1 MSDENAYRQNLMIVA
16 NAGSGKTHAL
26 VTRCI
31 QLLQRDAKPEEI
43 LALTFT
49 RAAAAEFL
57 QKLFDRLS
65 EAATDPSELEN
76 LRKSLG
82 RDCKPIDAE
91 GCTKLLRALVQA
103 LPRLSMG
110 TLDQY
115 FGRIVRAFPFELGL
129 SKEVELLDDADKEEI
144 QKRTLEQV
152 FDEATAKKG
161 LEEFIETLRQ
171 QSRARADQSVLRNIF
186 AAASSLQ
193 EKFIETPEE
202 RSWGKVEAIWPRGS
216 AILGAEDVKTVA
228 AEFLEKALSTNP
240 QLDAEAKAILNGWME
255 EAMSHRPPKR
265 MSLPLA
271 AFLKKLTDAGLGK
284 GNADEDYIP
293 LGGRGAR
300 KSLFLRD
307 GLRTLRDNLFQSIV
321 KLELLGRIG
330 ASEALYKLLED
341 YERIYKCSVREA
353 GQLTFSDLTMLLAL
367 QQTKIEQTQI
377 EYRLD
382 SRYNHWL
389 LDEFQDTSRLQWR
402 IMLPLVDNV
411 VCEEDGRSF
420 FYVGDTKQA
429 IYGWRGGDFE
439 LFDQVHEHF
448 KTNRGVEIT
457 RKDLPKSWRSDGNIV
472 RVINEVFAT
481 TRLKNAPDFEFPEQM
496 VASWHKAWV
505 NHEEREEVRGKGFSQ
520 IRTLRFDK
528 DDGAEGAQAAL
539 DQAVLDIIR
548 KVDPVG
554 RGINCA
560 IIVRSRRKLEHYVAL
575 LRGQEDAIPVAAE
588 GRVNPCLKSPEG
600 LALFALVKFIASPI
614 DRIAEAHFMASPFG
628 FLAANNTTAFHTK
641 ALGLIA
647 EAGLA
652 KTLSDW
658 VREAVRKS
666 LVDATKV
673 EAFIEAASDY
683 DSKKNSGEDLG
694 AFVEFIVHRVE
705 QESEKPGAVRVMT
718 THFSKGLGMD
728 MVILPELD
736 GKGLSEFRDTSGIAL
751 HRDENG
757 EVQWGLSLPS
767 KDICA
772 ADPTLD
778 AAREHLRSRQA
789 YENLCLLYVA
799 MTRAKHALYCLR
811 APLKDIKN
819 AGRWLN
825 DFFPK
830 GDGDDP
836 DNRSLGD
843 PNWYHAHKQKDLER
857 IGILGTK
864 FKRSDRK
871 LQDLS
876 PSSHEGED
884 IPTGLILGGGEARHV
899 GTEVHE
905 LLAQVEWLGDEPDYA
920 GATKEGAKLVREFL
934 ASDQAKI
941 LRKPSESFTVWRER
955 AFDVEVDGRAVSGIF
970 DRVHIETGPEGRPLS
985 AQIYDFKTDKGFV
998 DLRERYKDQLDA
1010 YIKAAALLLGISPDR
1025 ASAEPV
1031 CIRVSRP

>member
-1 MSDENAYRQNLMIVA
+1 MSDDNAYRQNLMIVA

-57 QKLFDRLS
+57 QKLFERLS
-65 EAATDPSELEN
+65 QAATDPEE
-76 LRKSLG
+76 LRKLQQQIG
-82 RDCKPIDAE
+82 PDCKPIDSE

-103 LPRLSMG
+103 IPRLSMG

-144 QKRTLEQV
+144 QRRTLEQV
-152 FDEATAKKG
+152 FAEATEKKG
-161 LEEFIETLRQ
+161 LDEFIETLRQ
-171 QSRARADQSVLRNIF
+171 QSRARADQSALRNIS

-193 EKFIETPEE
+193 EKFIETSKE
-202 RSWGKVEAIWPRGS
+202 RSWGKADAIWPKGS
-216 AILGAEDVKTVA
+216 AILGAEDVKSA
-228 AEFLEKALSTNP
+228 AEKFHKEALRTNTQLE
-240 QLDAEAKAILNGWME
+240 DEAKATLEGWIE
-255 EAMSHRPPKR
+255 EAINHRPPKR
-265 MSLPLA
+265 MSKPLT

-284 GNADEDYIP
+284 GDADEDYIP

-307 GLRTLRDNLFQSIV
+307 GLRTLRDNLFHSIV
-321 KLELLGRIG
+321 KLELESRMG
-330 ASEALYKLLED
+330 SSTALYKLLED
-341 YERIYKCSVREA
+341 YEKIYKRSVREA
-353 GQLTFSDLTMLLAL
+353 GQLTFSDLAMLLAL
-367 QQTKIEQTQI
+367 HQKKIEHSHI

-448 KTNRGVEIT
+448 KANRGVEIA
-457 RKDLPKSWRSDGNIV
+457 RKDLPKSWRSDENIV
-472 RVINEVFAT
+472 RVINEVFST
-481 TRLKNAPDFEFPEQM
+481 HRLENAPDFELPQQM
-496 VASWHKAWV
+496 VANWRKAWV
-505 NHEEREEVRGKGFSQ
+505 KHEERKEVRGRGFAQ
-520 IRTLRFDK
+520 LRTLKFDK

-548 KVDPVG
+548 EVDPVK

-560 IIVRSRRKLEHYVAL
+560 IIVRTRRKLNHYVAL
-575 LRGQEDAIPVAAE
+575 LRGQKDAIPVAAE

-614 DRIAEAHFMASPFG
+614 DRIAEEQFLASPFG
-628 FLAANNTTAFHTK
+628 FLAENDTTAFHTR

-647 EAGLA
+647 EVGLA
-652 KTLSDW
+652 ATLSDW

-673 EAFIEAASDY
+673 EAFIEAAADY
-683 DSKKNSGEDLG
+683 DAQKKPGEDLR
-694 AFVEFIVHRVE
+694 AFVEFVDHRVE
-705 QESEKPGAVRVMT
+705 QESETPGVVRVMT

-736 GKGLSEFRDTSGIAL
+736 GKGLSEFRDTSGIAV
-751 HRDENG
+751 HRDEKG

-767 KDICA
+767 QEICA
-772 ADPTLD
+772 ADPTLA

-811 APLKDIKN
+811 APSRDIKN
-819 AGRWLN
+819 TGRWLN

-830 GDGDDP
+830 GDGEDP
-836 DNRSLGD
+836 DNRTLGD
-843 PNWYHAHKQKDLER
+843 PKWYEAYKQKDLEPT
-857 IGILGTK
+857 GILGTK
-864 FKRSDRK
+864 LQRADREI
-871 LQDLS
+871 QDSS

-884 IPTGLILGGGEARHV
+884 IPAGLILGGGAARHL

-905 LLAQVEWLGDEPDYA
+905 LLSQVEWLGEEPDYTGVTA
-920 GATKEGAKLVREFL
+920 EGSQLVREFL
-934 ASDQAKI
+934 ASDRAAVMK
-941 LRKPSESFTVWRER
+941 KPGANFTVWRER
-955 AFDVEVDGRAVSGIF
+955 AFDVEVEGRAVSGIF
-970 DRVHIETGPEGRPLS
+970 DRVHVEFGKDGKPAS
-985 AQIYDFKTDKGFV
+985 AKIYDFKTDKGNV

-1010 YIKAAALLLGISPDR
+1010 YIKAAALLLGISPDKVE
-1025 ASAEPV
+1025 AEPL
-1031 CIRVSRP
+1031 RVRN

>member
-1 MSDENAYRQNLMIVA
+1 MPDDNAYRQNLMIVA

-31 QLLQRDAKPEEI
+31 QLLQREAKPEEI

-65 EAATDPSELEN
+65 QAATDPEE
-76 LRKSLG
+76 LRKLQEQIG
-82 RDCKPIDAE
+82 PDCKRIDAQ
-91 GCTKLLRALVQA
+91 GCTKLLRALVEA

-129 SKEVELLDDADKEEI
+129 SKEVELLDDADREEI
-144 QKRTLEQV
+144 QRRTLEQV
-152 FDEATAKKG
+152 FAEATENKG
-161 LEEFIETLRQ
+161 LDEFIETLRQ
-171 QSRARADQSVLRNIF
+171 QSRARADQSALRNIS

-193 EKFIETPEE
+193 EKFIETPKE
-202 RSWGKVEAIWPRGS
+202 RSWGKVDAIWPRGS
-216 AILGAEDVKTVA
+216 AILSAEEVKSA
-228 AEFLEKALSTNP
+228 ADKFHKEALRTNTQLE
-240 QLDAEAKAILNGWME
+240 DEAKAMLEGWLE
-255 EAMSHRPPKR
+255 EASNHRPPKR
-265 MSLPLA
+265 MSKPLT

-284 GNADEDYIP
+284 GDADEDYIP
-293 LGGRGAR
+293 LGGRGAG

-307 GLRTLRDNLFQSIV
+307 GLRALRDNLFRSIV
-321 KLELLGRIG
+321 KLELEGRMD
-330 ASEALYKLLED
+330 SSQALHKLLAD
-341 YERIYKCSVREA
+341 YEKIYTRSVRQA
-353 GQLTFSDLTMLLAL
+353 GQLTFSDLAMLLAMH
-367 QQTKIEQTQI
+367 QKDIGHQHI

-382 SRYNHWL
+382 SRYRHWL

-448 KTNRGVEIT
+448 KVNRGVEIT
-457 RKDLPKSWRSDGNIV
+457 RKDLPTSWRSDENIV
-472 RVINEVFAT
+472 RVINEVFAAD
-481 TRLKNAPDFEFPEQM
+481 RLDNAPGFDLPEQM
-496 VASWHKAWV
+496 VANWRKAWV
-505 NHEEREEVRGKGFSQ
+505 KHEEREEVRGKGFAQ
-520 IRTLRFDK
+520 LRTLTFDK
-528 DDGAEGAQAAL
+528 EDGAEGAQAAL

-548 KVDPVG
+548 EVDPVK
-554 RGINCA
+554 RGMSCA
-560 IIVRSRRKLEHYVAL
+560 IIVRSRRKLNHYVAL
-575 LRGQEDAIPVAAE
+575 LRGQKDAIPVAAE

-614 DRIAEAHFMASPFG
+614 DRIAEAQFLASPFG
-628 FLAANNTTAFHTK
+628 FLAENNTTAFHTK

-652 KTLSDW
+652 ATLSDW
-658 VREAVRKS
+658 VRETVRKS

-673 EAFIEAASDY
+673 EAFIEAAADY
-683 DSKKNSGEDLG
+683 DAQKKPGEDLR
-694 AFVEFIVHRVE
+694 AFVEFVDHRVE
-705 QESEKPGAVRVMT
+705 QESETPGVVRVMT

-736 GKGLSEFRDTSGIAL
+736 GKGLSEFRDTSGIAV
-751 HRDENG
+751 HRDEKG
-757 EVQWGLSLPS
+757 EVLWGLSLPS
-767 KDICA
+767 QEICA
-772 ADPTLD
+772 ADPTLA

-811 APLKDIKN
+811 APSKDIKN
-819 AGRWLN
+819 TGRWLN
-825 DFFPK
+825 DYFPK
-830 GDGDDP
+830 GDGEDP

-843 PNWYHAHKQKDLER
+843 PKWYEAYKHHDLEAT
-857 IGILGTK
+857 GILGTK
-864 FKRSDRK
+864 LKTSDRQI
-871 LQDLS
+871 QDS
-876 PSSHEGED
+876 APSSHQGED
-884 IPTGLILGGGEARHV
+884 VPAGVILGGGAARHL

-905 LLAQVEWLGDEPDYA
+905 LLAQVEWVGEEPDYT
-920 GATKEGAKLVREFL
+920 GATKEGTRLVREFL
-934 ASDQAKI
+934 ASDRAKI
-941 LRKPSESFTVWRER
+941 LKKPGENFTVWREK
-955 AFDVEVDGRAVSGIF
+955 AFDVEVDGRPVSGIF
-970 DRVHIETGPEGRPLS
+970 DRVHIELGQDGKPAS
-985 AQIYDFKTDKGFV
+985 AQIYDFKTDKESV

-1010 YIKAAALLLGISPDR
+1010 YSKAAALLLGISPDKVE
-1025 ASAEPV
+1025 AQPL
-1031 CIRVSRP
+1031 RVRS